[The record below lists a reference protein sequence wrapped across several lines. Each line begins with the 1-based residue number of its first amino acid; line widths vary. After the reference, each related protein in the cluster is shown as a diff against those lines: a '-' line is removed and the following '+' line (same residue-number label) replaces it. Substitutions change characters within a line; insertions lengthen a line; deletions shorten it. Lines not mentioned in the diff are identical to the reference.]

1 MLDQKHA
8 GHFYTF
14 CGGRPGVADLPGG
27 FSEWGGDPEIMS
39 GQLLT
44 WLSVL
49 AFLLGFIALVLEIF
63 VVPGFGVAG
72 MAGIILLAWGVLL
85 LAVDFTQATAA
96 LVVALALTIVVFFLG
111 LKFMSRLNLWQRLT
125 LGTRLEK
132 DEGYVAGQVDL
143 VHLVDLT
150 GVALTPLRPA
160 GTVEIAGRRL
170 DVVTGGEY
178 IPAGAK
184 VQVVRVEGSRV
195 VVRRAYYI

>member
-1 MLDQKHA
+1 
-8 GHFYTF
+8 
-14 CGGRPGVADLPGG
+14 
-27 FSEWGGDPEIMS
+27 MS

-143 VHLVDLT
+143 GHLVDLT

-160 GTVEIAGRRL
+160 GTAEIAGRRL
-170 DVVTGGEY
+170 DVVTSGEY

-195 VVRRAYYI
+195 VVRRTDYI